1 MADSATIPRPDEAD
15 SELKRS
21 ITGRL
26 LFFYTLGDVLGSGI
40 YVLIGLV
47 AAAVGGAFWIA
58 FALGVTVAGFTGLAY
73 AELAT
78 KYPQAAGASLYVNK
92 AFGKKPLTFLTTVLY
107 LSATFAAAG
116 SLAAGFSKYVGE
128 V

>member
-1 MADSATIPRPDEAD
+1 MADAATIPHQDED
-15 SELKRS
+15 DGELKRS

-58 FALGVTVAGFTGLAY
+58 FALGSPSRRSPVRRT
-73 AELAT
+73 
-78 KYPQAAGASLYVNK
+78 PSW
-92 AFGKKPLTFLTTVLY
+92 
-107 LSATFAAAG
+107 
-116 SLAAGFSKYVGE
+116 
-128 V
+128 